1 MFKIWA
7 KTIKNDRVKK
17 SHIYKGEDTFQ
28 IKLFSKYLG
37 DICEQMDVPTPVL
50 LKSHIK
56 NFDAFNMT
64 RFLPSDFVES
74 VDFDRLTLE
83 YCRDDHSP
91 KQHIY
96 KEYLPVD

>member
-17 SHIYKGEDTFQ
+17 SHIYKGEDRFESEQ
-28 IKLFSKYLG
+28 FPVYLRE
-37 DICEQMDVPTPVL
+37 ICEQMDLPTPVL
-50 LKSHIK
+50 LASHIR
-56 NFDAFNMT
+56 NFDSFNMT
-64 RFLPSDFVES
+64 RFLPSDYVER
-74 VDFDRLTLE
+74 VDFDCFTLE

-91 KQHIY
+91 KKYIY